1 MRQMKDK
8 LSTTINEL
16 EKLQS
21 KYSKVKQS
29 ALGYK
34 HANQKQR
41 VIYNE
46 LLVNCVGFVDELK
59 AKTDRFLMDKE
70 NEIELAVKEFE
81 NECKQRRMLMT
92 NNSNVHC
99 KTSSFNTS

>member
-8 LSTTINEL
+8 LSTTTDEL

-21 KYSKVKQS
+21 KYSKVKHS

-34 HANQKQR
+34 HANQKQQL
-41 VIYNE
+41 IYNE

-59 AKTDRFLMDKE
+59 AKTDQFLSDKE
-70 NEIELAVKEFE
+70 NEIQLAVKEFE
-81 NECKQRRMLMT
+81 NECKQRRVLMV
-92 NNSNVHC
+92 NNSNINC

>member
-8 LSTTINEL
+8 LSTTVNEL

-21 KYSKVKQS
+21 KYSKVKHS

-34 HANQKQR
+34 HANQKQQL
-41 VIYNE
+41 IYNE

-59 AKTDRFLMDKE
+59 AKTDQFLSDKE
-70 NEIELAVKEFE
+70 NEIQLAVKEFE
-81 NECKQRRMLMT
+81 NECKQRRMLMV
-92 NNSNVHC
+92 NNSNINC